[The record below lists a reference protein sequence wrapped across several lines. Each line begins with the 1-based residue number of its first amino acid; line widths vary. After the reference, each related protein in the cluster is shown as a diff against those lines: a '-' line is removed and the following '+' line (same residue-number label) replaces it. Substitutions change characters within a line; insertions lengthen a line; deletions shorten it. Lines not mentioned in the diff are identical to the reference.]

1 MLKMMKQSLKQ
12 EFEDYIFIKL
22 SYFSLISSRYD
33 LGKLI
38 ILF

>member
-1 MLKMMKQSLKQ
+1 MLKMMKQSS

-22 SYFSLISSRYD
+22 SYFSLISPRYD